1 MVDHVLE
8 VIADRTGGH
17 KAMITP
23 TTTSLLRAPIALALS
38 IGLGAAVPAHASST
52 TKQDP
57 RNDVFLG
64 SLGGG
69 MDLAAVQLM
78 TLNQKKR
85 IRVTFRLHSPALEGS
100 LEEPGGMT
108 VEFVE
113 SKRVW
118 RIVRVATEDG
128 VLRGEV
134 CSHPRR
140 SSIGPHDC
148 SSLPVTQVDAKTYRV
163 VVQLEQ
169 VKEGAEVLRWTAG
182 SLDIS
187 SGSPVGDSLTAKNR
201 APFRWRL

>member
-8 VIADRTGGH
+8 AIADRTGGP
-17 KAMITP
+17 KAM
-23 TTTSLLRAPIALALS
+23 TTSGTRLLTAPIALALFV
-38 IGLGAAVPAHASST
+38 GLGATVPAHASST

-78 TLNQKKR
+78 TLNRKKR

-100 LEEPGGMT
+100 LEKPGGMS
-108 VEFVE
+108 VQFVE
-113 SKRVW
+113 SKRIW
-118 RIVRVATEDG
+118 RTVEVATEDG
-128 VLRGEV
+128 VLHGEV
-134 CSHPRR
+134 CSHSRGP
-140 SSIGPHDC
+140 SPTEPHDC

-163 VVQLEQ
+163 VVTLEQ
-169 VKEGAEVLRWTAG
+169 VKEGAEVLRWTAR
-182 SLDIS
+182 SMDLS
-187 SGSPVGDSLTAKNR
+187 SGSPVSDSLTAKNG